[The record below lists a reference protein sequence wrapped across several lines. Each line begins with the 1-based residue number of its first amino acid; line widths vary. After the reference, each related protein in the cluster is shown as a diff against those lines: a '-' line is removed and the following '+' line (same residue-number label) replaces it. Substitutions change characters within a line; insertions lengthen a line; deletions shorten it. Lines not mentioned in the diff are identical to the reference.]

1 MYFSYLMLIGPL
13 ISITLLLILILMVR
27 EPKVS
32 EDKML
37 LLHTLFLEATGSPP
51 TDAEYVIFSKLSRKE
66 MRKVFKKLKK

>member
-1 MYFSYLMLIGPL
+1 MEFPYLMFVGPL
-13 ISITLLLILILMVR
+13 IAGLLTLVLILMVR
-27 EPKVS
+27 DPKVS

-51 TDAEYVIFSKLSRKE
+51 TDEEYVIFSQLSRKE